1 MVIQF
6 LDHFIDVNRVFPL
19 KSANYDVA
27 PLIFALILGNEPSSL
42 TFQPQLVGVLVFL
55 AILFYEQ
62 GNTR

>member
-19 KSANYDVA
+19 KSANYDA
-27 PLIFALILGNEPSSL
+27 AQLILALILGNEPSNL
-42 TFQPQLVGVLVFL
+42 IFQPQRVGVLVL
-55 AILFYEQ
+55 LVILFYEQ